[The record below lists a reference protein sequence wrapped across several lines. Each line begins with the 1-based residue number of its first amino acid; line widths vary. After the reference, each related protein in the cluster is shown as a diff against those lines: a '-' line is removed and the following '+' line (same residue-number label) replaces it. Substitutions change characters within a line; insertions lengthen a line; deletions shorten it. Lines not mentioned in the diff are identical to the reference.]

1 MKKLILLFCLIISA
15 STFTFADTS
24 TVSIKH
30 FNITEN
36 PYEQNQVSLVATDS
50 LNNTQDNVNGN
61 FVFTIN
67 GFEDTLKFTSGVAF
81 YKHKID
87 RSTFLYAR
95 HVDENGGAT
104 LSSLY
109 YVYKSESK
117 LVPIHIS
124 WMWLLIIPL
133 ALVLLAYMF
142 KRFIII
148 AIVIFCIFVYF
159 NYHNNLSIPIF
170 FQSIFDGLKH
180 IF

>member
-1 MKKLILLFCLIISA
+1 MKKLFLLFCLILTA
-15 STFTFADTS
+15 STFALADTS
-24 TVSIKH
+24 PITH
-30 FNITEN
+30 FKIAEN
-36 PYEQNQVSLVATDS
+36 PYEQNQVSVVVTDT
-50 LNNTQDNVNGN
+50 LNNTLDNVNGDY
-61 FVFTIN
+61 VFTIN

-87 RSTFLYAR
+87 KSTFLYAR

-133 ALVLLAYMF
+133 SLVLIAYLF

>member
-1 MKKLILLFCLIISA
+1 MKKFFLLLCLIVTA
-15 STFTFADTS
+15 SSFAFADT
-24 TVSIKH
+24 VNIKH
-30 FNITEN
+30 FKITEN

-50 LNNTQDNVNGN
+50 LNNTQDNVNGD

-95 HVDENGGAT
+95 HVDDNGGAT

-124 WMWLLIIPL
+124 WMWLLIIPVGL
-133 ALVLLAYMF
+133 ILLAYMF

-148 AIVIFCIFVYF
+148 AVIIFIIFAYF

-170 FQSIFDGLKH
+170 FQSIFDGLKRLV
-180 IF
+180 

>member
-1 MKKLILLFCLIISA
+1 MRKLFLLFCLILTA
-15 STFTFADTS
+15 STFALADTS
-24 TVSIKH
+24 PIKH
-30 FNITEN
+30 FKIAEN
-36 PYEQNQVSLVATDS
+36 PYEQNQVSLVVTDS
-50 LNNTQDNVNGN
+50 TGNTLDNINGDY
-61 FVFTIN
+61 VFTVN
-67 GFEDTLKFTSGVAF
+67 GFEDTIKFTSGVGF

-124 WMWLLIIPL
+124 WMWLLIIPA
-133 ALVLLAYMF
+133 ALILLAYLF

-148 AIVIFCIFVYF
+148 AIIIFIIFAYF

-180 IF
+180 LF

>member
-1 MKKLILLFCLIISA
+1 MRKLFLLFGLILNVG
-15 STFTFADTS
+15 TFALAD
-24 TVSIKH
+24 VSPIKH
-30 FNITEN
+30 FKIAEN
-36 PYEQNQVSLVATDS
+36 PYEQNQVSLVVTDS
-50 LNNTQDNVNGN
+50 TGNTLDKINGDY
-61 FVFTIN
+61 VFTVN

-117 LVPIHIS
+117 LVPIHIN
-124 WMWLLIIPL
+124 WIWLLIIPL
-133 ALVLLAYMF
+133 ALVLLGYLF
-142 KRFIII
+142 KRFIIL
-148 AIVIFCIFVYF
+148 AIIIFIIFAYF

>member
-1 MKKLILLFCLIISA
+1 MKKLILLFCLILTA
-15 STFTFADTS
+15 STFALADTS
-24 TVSIKH
+24 PIKH
-30 FNITEN
+30 FKIAEN
-36 PYEQNQVSLVATDS
+36 PYEQNQVSIVVTDT
-50 LNNTQDNVNGN
+50 LNNTLDNVNGDY
-61 FVFTIN
+61 VFTIN

-87 RSTFLYAR
+87 KSTFLYAR

-133 ALVLLAYMF
+133 SLVLLAYLF

-180 IF
+180 LI

>member
-1 MKKLILLFCLIISA
+1 MKKLILPFCLILTA
-15 STFTFADTS
+15 STFALADTS
-24 TVSIKH
+24 PIKH
-30 FNITEN
+30 FKIAEN
-36 PYEQNQVSLVATDS
+36 PYEQNQVSIVVTDT
-50 LNNTQDNVNGN
+50 LNNTLDNVNGDY
-61 FVFTIN
+61 VFTIN

-87 RSTFLYAR
+87 KSTFLYAR

-133 ALVLLAYMF
+133 SLVLLAYLF